1 MGKLWMLLVLP
12 VLACAQT
19 IVTNAPVPAPA
30 RIVQI
35 QVPVNNAAAIES
47 QKIGLGGVTTLRAVV
62 AMPAG
67 FDPRKPWPVL
77 LVTASSGSSA
87 VQMLGAYTN
96 TALAAGW
103 VVTAVDGPRV
113 KVEQDNN
120 IFAGAMISSL
130 LEYLRRSWP
139 DSQRWPFACAG
150 FSGGAKRAAM
160 TAAQMMRQ
168 RDVVIGVFMGGCE
181 NDRATL
187 GYNISRPG
195 PAFLDVPMFLSN
207 GTRDPIADVQHGI
220 TTKQDM
226 EQTGFRN
233 VRLES
238 YDGGHRLDTNHLRQ
252 ALEWFRPPPKRGGA
266 FTVPS
271 PAGMSG
277 G

>member
-19 IVTNAPVPAPA
+19 AATNAPAPA
-30 RIVQI
+30 RIVQV

-47 QKIGLGGVTTLRAVV
+47 QKIGLGGVTTLRAVL
-62 AMPAG
+62 ALPAG
-67 FDPRKPWPVL
+67 FDARRSWPVL
-77 LVTASSGSSA
+77 LVTAPSGASA
-87 VQMLGAYTN
+87 VQSLGGYTN
-96 TALAAGW
+96 TALALGW
-103 VVTAVDGPRV
+103 VVVAVDGPRV

-120 IFAGAMISSL
+120 VFAGAMISCL
-130 LEYLRRSWP
+130 LEFLRHSWP
-139 DSQRWPFACAG
+139 NSAQWPFACAG

-168 RDVVIGVFMGGCE
+168 RDVVIGVFMGGCNE
-181 NDRATL
+181 DRATA
-187 GYNISRPG
+187 GYNVSRPG
-195 PAFLDVPMFLSN
+195 NAFLDLPMFLSN
-207 GTRDPIADVQHGI
+207 GTRDPIADMSKGALV
-220 TTKQDM
+220 KQLM

-238 YDGGHRLDTNHLRQ
+238 YDGGHRLDTNQLRQ

-266 FTVPS
+266 LIAPS
-271 PAGMSG
+271 RAGTSG